1 MSFIHPSTPRVRLS
15 LAVLLEEG
23 REVPDD
29 LLELLVHR
37 GASVP
42 IGDVLGVA
50 SRLGDTEHRM
60 VGQENYEGG
69 IPEPIQVNL
78 CFVPLPAISSHLR
91 WIYGL

>member
-1 MSFIHPSTPRVRLS
+1 MILSTLLFLVPRFPPRVRLS

-29 LLELLVHR
+29 LLELLVHS

-42 IGDVLGVA
+42 IGDVLRVV
-50 SRLGDTEHRM
+50 SRLGDTEHHE

-69 IPEPIQVNL
+69 TQDL
-78 CFVPLPAISSHLR
+78 YR
-91 WIYGL
+91 